1 MYVGSDQMAWK
12 HGHIK
17 TESGHIHIGSD
28 QMVWSMAIYMDHSA
42 KTDDHPIK
50 RGTLYAGHGKNMG
63 KMKMRLKL
71 LIEQIIM
78 AAHLVNNYQNN
89 SVDETRTD

>member
-1 MYVGSDQMAWK
+1 MTYKNREHLYTYRKWSNGMEHGHIRTKSNHMYVGSDQMAWK

-42 KTDDHPIK
+42 KTDDHPIT
-50 RGTLYAGHGKNMG
+50 RGTL
-63 KMKMRLKL
+63 
-71 LIEQIIM
+71 
-78 AAHLVNNYQNN
+78 
-89 SVDETRTD
+89 